1 MPGLTIAL
9 EFLTGRCVAAEV
21 SDRDAAEWP
30 PHFGRVYM
38 ALAAA
43 CFELDEEEDEVAAL
57 KWLESLP
64 APAIC
69 ASKASERSA
78 VSVYVPMND
87 KNKAT
92 KSLLQTVP
100 GMTRSKQER
109 SFPTSLPDDPVVNF
123 VWDDAPGVE
132 EHLDALDRV
141 CGNAIRVGH
150 SSSLVR
156 VWATADTSDGDPPTW
171 VPTDGRSSLRTRVVG
186 TGEFERLRVA
196 CNAEWIEQFGELSR
210 LIESSKGK
218 VKTEAKKVFEEAFG
232 ETWKASLR
240 PPEPTPPV
248 LGMWQG
254 YARCDA
260 AEPREIASN
269 CFFES
274 QLIVL
279 GKIEGRS
286 LGLQDTLAVTRLLRS
301 AAIDCADDPVPEW
314 LSGHAEDGTSSQSP
328 HVAFIPLP
336 FAGYPHADGHLMG
349 LAMVMPK
356 QIAPEDRGYC
366 LRHLLIDDDGNPKP
380 IELTLG
386 RLGIWTLMLEDADTP
401 RRSLKNATWTRAS
414 RSWASVTP
422 VVLDRFPKSSY
433 AKERKAWQQEV
444 AETIVQSCV
453 RAGLPEPSFVH
464 VGTTSQHEGV
474 PRAFA
479 KTRPRRLERRDEQE
493 TSPLGDG
500 FPHVPSRPGKPT
512 RPQVHVWLEFD
523 QPVQGPVLIGA
534 GRFVG
539 YGFCKPLKE
548 KEGKR

>member
-1 MPGLTIAL
+1 MPGLTIAM

-21 SDRDAAEWP
+21 SDRDVAEWP

-43 CFELDEEEDEVAAL
+43 CFELDEDESEVAAL

-69 ASKASERSA
+69 ASDANERST
-78 VSVYVPMND
+78 VSVYVPVND

-109 SFPTSLPDDPVVNF
+109 SFPTSIPYDPVVKF

-132 EHLDALDRV
+132 EHLNSLDRV
-141 CGNAIRVGH
+141 CGSVIRVGH

-156 VWATADTSDGDPPTW
+156 VWAIADVCDGDHPTW
-171 VPTDGRSSLRTRVVG
+171 VPTDGRSSLRTRVVD

-196 CNAEWIEQFGELSR
+196 CNAEQIEQFGELSM
-210 LIESSKGK
+210 LIETSKGK
-218 VKTEAKKVFEEAFG
+218 VKTEAKKVFKEAFG

-254 YARCDA
+254 YVRSDTV
-260 AEPREIASN
+260 AEEVVIENSV
-269 CFFES
+269 FDS

-279 GKIEGRS
+279 AKLEGRN
-286 LGLQDTLAVTRLLRS
+286 LGMQDTLAVTRLLRRS
-301 AAIDCADDPVPEW
+301 AIEQADDPVPEW
-314 LSGHAEDGTSSQSP
+314 LSGHAEGGSPSQSP
-328 HVAFIPLP
+328 HVAFLALP
-336 FAGYPHADGHLMG
+336 FAGYQHADGHLMG

-356 QIAPEDRGYC
+356 QIAPEDRGFC
-366 LRHLLIDDDGNPKP
+366 LRHLLIDNDGNPKQ
-380 IELTLG
+380 IVLELGQLG
-386 RLGIWTLMLEDADTP
+386 VWTLMLEDINTP
-401 RRSLKNATWTRAS
+401 RRTLQNTTWTKAS
-414 RSWASVTP
+414 REWASVTP

-433 AKERKAWQQEV
+433 ANDRKGWQQEV
-444 AETIVQSCV
+444 TETIVQSCQ
-453 RAGLPEPSFVH
+453 RAGLPAPSFVH

-479 KTRPRRLERRDEQE
+479 KTRPLRLKRQGASE
-493 TSPLGDG
+493 TTSLGDG
-500 FPHVPSRPGKPT
+500 FPHMASRPGKPT
-512 RPQVHVWLEFD
+512 RPQVHVWMKFN
-523 QPVQGPVLIGA
+523 QPVQGPVLLGA

-539 YGFCKPLKE
+539 YGFCKPL
-548 KEGKR
+548 